1 MGLPGRPV
9 PPPPPLG
16 SLALS
21 LGLLVPLAFTPG
33 ASGGLPELPLWDPPV
48 SPLVAAEL
56 RLFSFSLPVLLS
68 WLPLPPLLLPAE
80 GVPLSLP
87 SPLPRPLL
95 LLLLLLLPEAFLE
108 RSFGGG
114 ECSAPTKLFNTSSW
128 LQSL

>member
-1 MGLPGRPV
+1 
-9 PPPPPLG
+9 
-16 SLALS
+16 
-21 LGLLVPLAFTPG
+21 
-33 ASGGLPELPLWDPPV
+33 
-48 SPLVAAEL
+48 LVAAEL

-87 SPLPRPLL
+87 SPLPLPP
-95 LLLLLLLPEAFLE
+95 LLLLLPEAFLE